1 MTLGLADQ
9 RFHKDQLRPYLTK
22 SRFKHCE
29 TVAEL
34 SFQMAQHWKYPSPD
48 NAWLAGLYHDIA
60 KDLDETTL
68 LQKASQLGIP
78 LTNCEKRSMSTLHA
92 SVGAL
97 MVRHECG
104 ITDRQILGA
113 IRWHTTGR
121 AKMTLIE
128 KIVYLAD
135 IVEAGKKVEHG
146 LLIKRLAHQDINAAI
161 RLTAKETL
169 KHLLER
175 DKWICPH
182 SWECYNAYSLLK
194 TKRSSY

>member
-1 MTLGLADQ
+1 MTLGFADQ
-9 RFHKDQLRPYLTK
+9 RFHNDQLRPYLTK

-29 TVAEL
+29 AVAEL
-34 SFQMAQHWKYPSPD
+34 SFRMAQHWKHPAPD

-60 KDLDETTL
+60 KDLDDNAL
-68 LQKASQLGIP
+68 LAKAIALGLII
-78 LTNCEKRSMSTLHA
+78 THQEKRSMSTLHA
-92 SVGAL
+92 PVGAL

-121 AKMTLIE
+121 AKMTLLE

-146 LLIKRLAHQDINAAI
+146 LIIKKLVYQDINAAI

-169 KHLLER
+169 KHLLDR
-175 DKWICPH
+175 DKSICPR
-182 SWECYNAYSLLK
+182 SLECYNAYS
-194 TKRSSY
+194 SSVI